1 MHVRTVVMLSSLA
14 VVACAGE
21 SVPTGPVE
29 SEAARFAQVAAAAKS
44 TLAQVRKVQLDSR
57 SLILDG
63 TGVPYTLKLRNPT
76 GATMS
81 EVWYQVIIEQGASY
95 RGGGGSNVN
104 CSSTLGEL
112 PPGNCEMPFG
122 TSVDNNLPGEGT
134 LVPGPA
140 DWVLTLSRGF
150 AAPEVQDVVRV
161 RVTLV
166 AP

>member
-21 SVPTGPVE
+21 SVPTGPAE
-29 SEAARFAQVAAAAKS
+29 SEVARYAEAAAATKS
-44 TLAQVRKVQLDSR
+44 SLAQVRKVQLDSR
-57 SLILDG
+57 SLVLDG

-81 EVWYQVIIEQGASY
+81 EVWYQVIIEQGANY
-95 RGGGGSNVN
+95 RGGGGSNVS
-104 CSSTLGEL
+104 CGGTFGEL
-112 PPGNCEMPFG
+112 PPGNCEMQFG
-122 TSVDNNLPGEGT
+122 TSVDNNLPGGGT

-150 AAPEVQDVVRV
+150 AAPEEQDVVRL